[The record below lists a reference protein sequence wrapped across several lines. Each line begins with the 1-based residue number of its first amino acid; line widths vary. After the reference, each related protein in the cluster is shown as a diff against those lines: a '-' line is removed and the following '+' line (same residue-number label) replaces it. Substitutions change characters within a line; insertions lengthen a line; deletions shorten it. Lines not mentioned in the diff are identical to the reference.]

1 MVRQITPPAAS
12 RPLLHLFD
20 GALADFLS
28 AFHRNTKCGSN
39 RFKGLLLQVVHR
51 HNRTLQRAQLPQR
64 LLQTYPIFCLLKAH
78 LNNGDTAAG
87 LQRLAV
93 RLAGALAQMVIQHA
107 LTDAVQIGACEG
119 LPPLLTSQ

>member
-1 MVRQITPPAAS
+1 VVRQITPPAAS

-39 RFKGLLLQVVHR
+39 RFKGLLLQVVHLY
-51 HNRTLQRAQLPQR
+51 NRPLQRAQLPQR
-64 LLQTYPIFCLLKAH
+64 LLQKHPIFCLLKAH
-78 LNNGDTAAG
+78 LDNGNATAG
-87 LQRLAV
+87 VQRLAV

-107 LTDAVQIGACEG
+107 LTDAVQIGAREG

>member
-1 MVRQITPPAAS
+1 M
-12 RPLLHLFD
+12 HLFD

-39 RFKGLLLQVVHR
+39 RFKGLLLQVVHLY
-51 HNRTLQRAQLPQR
+51 NRPLQRAQLPQR
-64 LLQTYPIFCLLKAH
+64 LLQTYPILCLLKAH
-78 LNNGDTAAG
+78 LCNGDATAG
-87 LQRLAV
+87 VQRLAAW
-93 RLAGALAQMVIQHA
+93 LAGALAQMVIQHA